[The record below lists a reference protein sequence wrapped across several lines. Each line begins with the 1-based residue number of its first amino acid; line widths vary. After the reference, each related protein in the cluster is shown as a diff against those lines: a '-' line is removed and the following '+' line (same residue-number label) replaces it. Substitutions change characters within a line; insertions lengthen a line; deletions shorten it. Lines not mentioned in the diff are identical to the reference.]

1 MEQVPDGLAEVG
13 VVGLLLEPERPHVV
27 VVRRELGWT
36 SVNYFSDRYI
46 ILDYLDI
53 YLVMYLQGESKKSVI
68 SKNENWPWW
77 EFFEKKIHDQ

>member
-36 SVNYFSDRYI
+36 GVNHLYI
-46 ILDYLDI
+46 LQLDYLDI